1 MSRDGPQGA
10 YVNPFGVVHETLTV
24 YKVDGIVARTPPSTE
39 FSWFPGYRFWIHDRA
54 SHIKQVM
61 LIPFVTGTRGPFVNV
76 STV

>member
-24 YKVDGIVARTPPSTE
+24 YKVDGVVARTPPSTE
-39 FSWFPGYRFWIHDRA
+39 FSWFPGYRFRFHDIH
-54 SHIKQVM
+54 KQVI
-61 LIPFVTGTRGPFVNV
+61 LIPFITGTHGPFVNV